1 MCNDFGNKVP
11 YSAYVDALAGL
22 RIPLKG
28 PAAIPNLE
36 PREDIRPTDP
46 APVLK
51 GSADGTAEFSV
62 MRWGFLPGRPKAPPV
77 INFRS
82 DGRTFDK
89 GRCLVPAS
97 HFFEFT
103 GTKYPKTKWRFTVP
117 GEDWFCIAGLWRL
130 QETPNGPEERF
141 TLLTCEPGPD
151 VAKLH
156 DRQIV
161 VLPRGDWA
169 AWLNLSLPM
178 GGVCR
183 PSPEGTFAVEQ
194 VAR

>member
-1 MCNDFGNKVP
+1 MVQLQLGQ
-11 YSAYVDALAGL
+11 AGRLPAARL
-22 RIPLKG
+22 RI
-28 PAAIPNLE
+28 E
-36 PREDIRPTDP
+36 
-46 APVLK
+46 VLK
-51 GSADGTAEFSV
+51 GRDDGKAEFAQ
-62 MRWGFLPGRPKAPPV
+62 MKWGFLPGRPKAAPV

-103 GTKYPKTKWRFTVP
+103 GTKYPKTKWKFMLP
-117 GEDWFCIAGLWRL
+117 DEDWFAIAGLWRL
-130 QETPNGPEERF
+130 QETPDGPQERF

-151 VAKLH
+151 VAKFH

-161 VLPRGDWA
+161 VLDRKDWA
-169 AWLNLSLPM
+169 AWLNLSQPM

-183 PSPEGTFAVEQ
+183 ASPEGTFKVEQ
-194 VAR
+194 VVR